1 MFYNISIIIPFFN
14 ASKLIQTSL
23 KNAKDI
29 TKKANAEV
37 IYVDN
42 NSNDSSAK
50 ILKKKLRVKKIL
62 VYSEL

>member
-50 ILKKKLRVKKIL
+50 ILKKKN
-62 VYSEL
+62 

>member
-42 NSNDSSAK
+42 NSNDSSTK
-50 ILKKKLRVKKIL
+50 VLKKKINTEKNI
-62 VYSEL
+62 S